1 MSTNVASPVKAA
13 VDIAYLPPEKA
24 GNKRIFP
31 VPVEGAPVQR
41 IQPVG
46 ALEQSGQT
54 EEYKASS
61 RAPTI
66 TNGQPAT
73 LQPGDANPDRL
84 GFGFDGGSGGG
95 LLQPPPQQPSAGAG
109 APTQAPSQFTP
120 AVQPTIA
127 PTQANSSAQAMPA
140 SAVPPT
146 FEYKPVGSG
155 LLGSAPTMT
164 VPTVQPVNAQYQSV
178 TGNAVA
184 NAPSANIPLLVAAQ
198 NQYKSVAQN
207 AGPAPTA
214 TAVQSS
220 FTPATFQ
227 KDGYTGVQGGT
238 SFSYKP
244 GAESLVENRVAGLL
258 DPNNPIMR
266 KAAAEAAQYAA
277 SRGLQSSTIGGEV
290 ALSTMI
296 DKAMPIATQDANTF
310 NQAQQLGW
318 QQSWQ
323 SGENNLGRTHDAS
336 MADKQGLYQ
345 TNLQNTQLA
354 AQAAENNANRAQQVE
369 LQQLQY
375 KQSLGLLDA
384 QGAQRMQELNAQ
396 QSFAAAE
403 SNVNRQTQG
412 ELQKLQYLQ
421 SLGQLD
427 AQGQQRM
434 QELNAQQQFQ
444 SAENNASRL
453 MQAELQQLQYK
464 QSLGQLDAQGQQRMQ
479 ELNAQIQSNAQQQ
492 ERSAQLQTQRDKLL
506 QDMSNQTMD
515 KQYLQQLQMTRVQ
528 YEQQDKLFM
537 AQLNAD
543 TQMRYRNAVETAYN
557 TYLQQVGAVWA
568 DPNMT
573 AEQKSAG
580 AAYLQS
586 QLDAHR
592 KSLET
597 LYAVIGTPAAGSGS
611 TTNPPTGT
619 SNPNNPPMSTNP
631 PMTTNPPAGG
641 GNTGGLPGGGLLG
654 GGAIR
659 NPMNPDE
666 RLP

>member
-1 MSTNVASPVKAA
+1 MSINNTSPVKAA

-31 VPVEGAPVQR
+31 APAEGAPVQR
-41 IQPVG
+41 TQPVT

-54 EEYKASS
+54 VYAKPSNTAPEYSQGASAS
-61 RAPTI
+61 V
-66 TNGQPAT
+66 
-73 LQPGDANPDRL
+73 LPGDEYPDKP
-84 GFGFDGGSGGG
+84 GFGFNGGG
-95 LLQPPPQQPSAGAG
+95 LLQRAAQQQQQQSAGGVQTTATNQAVNQPVPPIQQTT
-109 APTQAPSQFTP
+109 APTQAVAAGATSPTTP
-120 AVQPTIA
+120 PV
-127 PTQANSSAQAMPA
+127 
-140 SAVPPT
+140 
-146 FEYKPVGSG
+146 FEYKPVGGNALSN
-155 LLGSAPTMT
+155 APTMN
-164 VPTVQPVNAQYQSV
+164 VPTMQPTAAQYQSV
-178 TGNAVA
+178 AQNAVA
-184 NAPSANIPLLVAAQ
+184 NAPSANIPLLVAGQ
-198 NQYKSVAQN
+198 NQYKSVSQN

-214 TAVQSS
+214 TAIQSS
-220 FTPATFQ
+220 FTPGSFQ
-227 KDGYTGVQGGT
+227 KDGYTGIQGNT
-238 SFSYKP
+238 NFSYTP

-258 DPNNPIMR
+258 EPNNAIMR

-277 SRGLQSSTIGGEV
+277 SRGLQSSSIGSEV
-290 ALSTMI
+290 ALSTMV
-296 DKAMPIATQDANTF
+296 DKALPIAQQDANTY

-318 QQSWQ
+318 QQSYQ
-323 SGENNLGRTHDAS
+323 SAENNLGRTHDAS
-336 MADKQGLYQ
+336 MADKQGQYQ

-354 AQAAENNANRAQQVE
+354 AQAAESNANRAQQVE
-369 LQQLQY
+369 LAQLQY

-403 SNVNRQTQG
+403 SNANRGTQA

-444 SAENNASRL
+444 ATENNASRQ

-479 ELNAQIQSNAQQQ
+479 ELNATIQSNAYQQ
-492 ERSAQLQTQRDKLL
+492 ERTAQLQTERDKLL

-515 KQYLQQLQMTRVQ
+515 KQFLQQLQITRVQ
-528 YEQQDKLFM
+528 YEQQDKQFM
-537 AQLNAD
+537 AQLEAGK
-543 TQMRYRNAVETAYN
+543 QAEYRNAVSTAYN
-557 TYLQQVGAVWA
+557 NYLQQVGAIQA

-573 AEQKSAG
+573 AEQKAAG
-580 AAYLQS
+580 VAYMQS

-597 LYAVIGTPAAGSGS
+597 LYSVIGTPATGTGS
-611 TTNPPTGT
+611 TTNPPTST
-619 SNPNNPPMSTNP
+619 SNPNNPPI
-631 PMTTNPPAGG
+631 TTNPVTGG
-641 GNTGGLPGGGLLG
+641 GYK
-654 GGAIR
+654 
-659 NPMNPDE
+659 NPVNPDE